1 MDIGEMES
9 WPDEGLEVCVDS
21 ASVGAQDRFVAALE
35 LWHRGRATNA
45 ELEAEVDVLNGCM
58 IGVQDMHQSALER
71 LRKEKETSG
80 HWFAWHVRAAEEE
93 NEIIEKQ
100 SMHISELGAWIAE
113 RDDTISNLSEQ
124 VLMDGKRIEE
134 LEVEL
139 LKREGLLAL
148 AYIERNELDQRAE
161 TAEAEAQAGAY
172 KEGVSW
178 SCSCLNC
185 AKMLTECHKETC
197 AKEEAEAERDK
208 LQRKLNFLEGE
219 DGCEHARRYWED
231 NEDDEGNHFDNCVA
245 CERDALLSQTG
256 RHDD

>member
-1 MDIGEMES
+1 MTYTDQISIQGKRIAT
-9 WPDEGLEVCVDS
+9 LE
-21 ASVGAQDRFVAALE
+21 
-35 LWHRGRATNA
+35 ATNA
-45 ELEAEVDVLNGCM
+45 E
-58 IGVQDMHQSALER
+58 
-71 LRKEKETSG
+71 
-80 HWFAWHVRAAEEE
+80 
-93 NEIIEKQ
+93 
-100 SMHISELGAWIAE
+100 
-113 RDDTISNLSEQ
+113 Q
-124 VLMDGKRIEE
+124 VKRIEE
-134 LEVEL
+134 LE
-139 LKREGLLAL
+139 
-148 AYIERNELDQRAE
+148 AE
-161 TAEAEAQAGAY
+161 VADIKVSTGIDHAAKFLWRQFAIDAEAELDLVTAGWCDFDAVVQRSEATAAAY